1 MTAPT
6 TPVTPLD
13 PAIVDMQA
21 RWKASGIPDLYEGGN
36 GPVSRERAR
45 NVRCVFYP
53 KPPLPQGPI
62 TSGSLPGPGGDI
74 PVRVVRPV
82 AGEPI
87 GTVVYFHG
95 GGWILGDLD
104 SHEAHAIRIAN
115 RCGVVVLNVDYRL
128 APEHKFPAAPE
139 DAAAALEWAH
149 AHLTELGGAGKPL
162 AVAGDSAGGNLA
174 AVAAQ
179 HARAMGIA
187 LAAQLLIYPATD
199 LSGLGDPTIRGAYF
213 GDQADVQS
221 LDPRASPLKA
231 DTLAGLAPAIM
242 GVGVH
247 DFLYQDN
254 LAYAAALKAA
264 GVNTLLREYEDLNHG
279 FFSFTAISK
288 ASEAASDQLC
298 DDLLAIMKA

>member
-1 MTAPT
+1 MT
-6 TPVTPLD
+6 TPSVTPLD
-13 PAIVDMQA
+13 PVLVEMQR
-21 RWKASGIPDLYEGGN
+21 RWKESGIPDLYEGGN

-53 KPPLPQGPI
+53 KPKLPQGSI
-62 TSGSLPGPGGDI
+62 TPGVIPGPGGDI

-139 DAAAALEWAH
+139 DAAAAVAWAH
-149 AHLTELGGAGKPL
+149 AHLAQLGGAGKPL
-162 AVAGDSAGGNLA
+162 AVGGDSAGGNLA

-179 HARAMGIA
+179 HAQAMGIA

-213 GDQADVQS
+213 GDQADVQT
-221 LDPRASPLKA
+221 LDPRASPIKA
-231 DTLAGLAPAIM
+231 KTLAGLAPAII
-242 GVGVH
+242 GVGMH
-247 DFLYQDN
+247 DFLYKDN

-264 GVNTLLREYEDLNHG
+264 GVQTLLREYGDLNHG

-288 ASEAASDQLC
+288 ASEVAADQLC
-298 DDLLAIMKA
+298 DDLLGIMKT